1 MKPTLTVACIYLKSA
16 WQAVSLRSALT
27 VLLLMTPASHGQANA
42 PANLAFPEPV
52 ASWTEAVKQAQREA
66 ARKLAADLKAAVA
79 RGATEF
85 VIPPGDYRFGAPG
98 PKNLELVGATNL
110 HVNAAGATFWCEPRQ
125 RVDALAVRNCK
136 DVRLSGLTIDY
147 DPAAYAQ
154 GEITAIDSTAKTLD
168 MRIDAGFPVPDASWT
183 AQDGSIKAI
192 FFDPQGQMRE
202 VRMDWIKSLE
212 PRGGREFRV
221 VFKHG
226 WIFTYH
232 SDIHVGDRLC
242 LPDRSMRMA
251 VTVDNSESVTLEDVT
266 IYASP
271 HMAVVETGGK
281 GGHVYRRC
289 KVIRRPGTQRLMACN
304 ADVFH
309 SIQVERGPT
318 IEECEFAHAG
328 DDLINI
334 HGYFGL
340 VLEQK
345 SPTQAVILQ
354 NFGRG
359 FAAGSELEFFDW
371 NNLAPQGR
379 AKVKALTEIQ
389 DSALLEAARQM
400 PAEAAS
406 RGDRL
411 IEFHPRNLWAC
422 LVELDQPVTV
432 KRFDLVACEDRAG
445 SGAVIRN
452 NYFHDGFVRGVL
464 NKSSGALIERN
475 RIERMGM
482 AGILVEA
489 ERSWLEGPFPHHVT
503 IRDNTLTDC
512 GTMLESRL
520 RADNALGAIQ
530 VLSVGGRQLSP
541 AMHNHHIEITGNK
554 VIRPGACGIFVAH
567 TRDSLIEGNVIESPC
582 ARQPL
587 RVKSSFGIEV
597 PGHAIFLAVTE
608 NVTVRNNVV
617 TLPAEYCRGEVG
629 YSPLATRSDNSV
641 PPSVKTPSK
650 ER

>member
-1 MKPTLTVACIYLKSA
+1 
-16 WQAVSLRSALT
+16 
-27 VLLLMTPASHGQANA
+27 
-42 PANLAFPEPV
+42 
-52 ASWTEAVKQAQREA
+52 
-66 ARKLAADLKAAVA
+66 
-79 RGATEF
+79 
-85 VIPPGDYRFGAPG
+85 
-98 PKNLELVGATNL
+98 
-110 HVNAAGATFWCEPRQ
+110 
-125 RVDALAVRNCK
+125 VDAFAIRNCK
-136 DVRLSGLTIDY
+136 DVRLSGATIDY

-154 GEITAIDSTAKTLD
+154 GEITAIDTAAKTLD
-168 MRIDAGFPVPDASWT
+168 MRIDAGFPIPDASWT
-183 AQDGSIKAI
+183 TQDGSIKAV

-202 VRMDWIKSLE
+202 VRMDWIQSLE

-221 VFKHG
+221 GFKHG
-226 WIFTYH
+226 WIFTYQ
-232 SDIHVGDRLC
+232 SAIKVGDRLC
-242 LPDRSMRMA
+242 LPERSMRMA
-251 VTVDNSESVTLEDVT
+251 VTVENSESVTLEDVT

-318 IEECEFAHAG
+318 IEECEFGHSG
-328 DDLINI
+328 DDIINI
-334 HGYFGL
+334 HGFFGL
-340 VLEQK
+340 VLEQQ

-354 NFGRG
+354 QFGRG

-371 NNLAPQGR
+371 NNLAPLGR

-389 DSALLEAARQM
+389 DAALLAGARQM

-411 IEFHPRNLWAC
+411 NEFHPRNLWPC

-445 SGAVIRN
+445 RGAVIRN

-464 NKSSGALIERN
+464 SKSSGALVERN

-482 AGILVEA
+482 AGILVQA
-489 ERSWLEGPFPHHVT
+489 ERFWLEGPVAHHVT

-512 GTMLESRL
+512 GTLLDSRL

-530 VLSVGGRQLSP
+530 VLSLGGRQLSP
-541 AMHNHHIEITGNK
+541 ATHNHHLQITGNK
-554 VIRPGACGIFVAH
+554 IIRPGACGVFVAQ
-567 TRDSLIEGNVIESPC
+567 TRDSVIESNLIESPC
-582 ARQPL
+582 ARKPI
-587 RVKSSFGIEV
+587 RAKTSFGIAV

-608 NVTVRNNVV
+608 NVTVSNNVV
-617 TLPAEYCRGEVG
+617 SQPTEYCPGEVG
-629 YSPLATRSDNSV
+629 CGPMVTRSDNSV
-641 PPSVKTPSK
+641 PPSSQIPPK
-650 ER
+650 ERQQ